1 MVVVSALLAYNPIM
15 SISPDIS
22 LTALPGI
29 PIIVP
34 GTDLVATIIAALEQA
49 GLVLQARDVLVV
61 TSKIVSK
68 SEGRFVR
75 LADVHPGDEALRHAE
90 IVGKDPRMVELVL
103 RESQEVS
110 REGVN
115 TLIVRHKLGF
125 VSANAGIDQSNLDG
139 GDEQVLLLPVDPDAS
154 ARAISEGLKVR
165 TGVEVGVVISDSHGR
180 PFRMGNVGVAI
191 GSAGIPALRDLRG
204 QPDLFGRIL
213 KYTQQGFADMIA
225 SAAGL
230 VSGEGA
236 EGRPVVL
243 VRGLQ
248 FSEAAGR
255 ASDLVRPVH
264 QDLFR

>member
-1 MVVVSALLAYNPIM
+1 M
-15 SISPDIS
+15 SQHTDIS

-29 PIIVP
+29 PMIKP
-34 GTDLVATIIAALEQA
+34 GDDLVAIIAGALEQA
-49 GLVLQARDVLVV
+49 ELNLQSHDVLVV

-75 LADVHPGDEALRHAE
+75 LVDVQPSEEALRHAV
-90 IVGKDPRMVELVL
+90 ITGKDPRIVELVL
-103 RESQEVS
+103 RESQEIS

-125 VSANAGIDQSNLDG
+125 VSANAGIDQSNLNG
-139 GDEQVLLLPVDPDAS
+139 GDDQVLLLPVDPDAS
-154 ARAISEGLKVR
+154 ARAISAGLKAK
-165 TGVEVGVVISDSHGR
+165 TGVEIGIVISDSHGR

-191 GSAGIPALRDLRG
+191 GAAGLPALRDLRG
-204 QPDLFGRIL
+204 QPDLFGRTL
-213 KYTQQGFADMIA
+213 KYTLQAFADMIA

-243 VRGLQ
+243 VRGLV
-248 FSEAAGR
+248 FSEGAGQ
-255 ASDLVRPVH
+255 ASDLVRPIR
-264 QDLFR
+264 QDLYR